1 MVTFVNP
8 PYNCLH
14 SQVKHYKNKPNAI
27 IAIVTA
33 NHKFNPMDRPTLLLR
48 PKMDQFPHNALNYSS
63 LD

>member
-33 NHKFNPMDRPTLLLR
+33 NHKYNPQWTGLHY
-48 PKMDQFPHNALNYSS
+48 F
-63 LD
+63 